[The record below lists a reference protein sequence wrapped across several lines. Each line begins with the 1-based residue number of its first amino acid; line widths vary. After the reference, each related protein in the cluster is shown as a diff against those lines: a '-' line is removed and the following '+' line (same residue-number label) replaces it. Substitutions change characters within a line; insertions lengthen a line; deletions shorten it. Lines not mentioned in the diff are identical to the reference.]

1 MILFNWIQGD
11 IMKKIIALMCVGLL
25 AVSITACKNDPQ
37 PTEVPNETEVHTL
50 PPTENISD
58 DYEWAEIDCYMTISD
73 ADNNV
78 IVNPEDFTTFA
89 VVGSTDE
96 DSYIIVK
103 VTEQAT
109 EALNNVAD
117 KSQLFLLIG
126 GDSFGDVS
134 YGEGEFTGEIELGHS
149 LPYDQVCNLAT
160 TIRGLFN

>member
-1 MILFNWIQGD
+1 M
-11 IMKKIIALMCVGLL
+11 
-25 AVSITACKNDPQ
+25 TACEKNTE
-37 PTEVPNETEVHTL
+37 PTEPTITHTL
-50 PPTENISD
+50 PPTENVSV
-58 DYEWAEIDCYMTISD
+58 DYEWVEIDCYMTISD

-103 VTEQAT
+103 VSDEAT
-109 EALNNVAD
+109 ATLNSVAD

-134 YGEGEFTGEIELGHS
+134 YGDGEFTGEIELGHS
-149 LPYDQVCNLAT
+149 LPYEQVCNLAT